1 MMMTIGLLLV
11 LLSWES
17 FILVVIPCCNVVVA
31 VQTETINRLRHH
43 SDVIMP
49 KKRIIN
55 GNVVKSQFRYPYF
68 SLMYGQS
75 LCGAVLIGPRLVL
88 SAAHCE
94 DASSQFRIGAFE
106 NIDDGERVNIRSTI
120 VHPDYEI
127 SQFDNDI
134 IIFQLETDVDL
145 PYIQLGPEYINDGT
159 FTVIGFGDTDEGPD
173 LALSNVLLEVEL
185 EYIDSDECDDGHG
198 DRNEVKDDMLC
209 AAGEDKDSCIGD
221 SGGPLIKKGING
233 YNDTLVGV
241 VSWGRGCAEKGV
253 PGVYSRISYFYDWI
267 VETVCDNYPEDAPSY
282 MRCGLGSPVFTSTDK
297 PTYAPSKQVRMTDSS
312 KKQPTTPALTSREP
326 TKSPSDAPLS
336 TITSLSS
343 TRPIVPILPVSTT
356 FPDTIN
362 NNTESII
369 DLRKD
374 LEFIAWSPTVKL
386 LECQGDCDTDGDCER
401 GFVCFKR
408 NGEIETKEVTGCK
421 RPELIADNID
431 VCINPNTRI

>member
-1 MMMTIGLLLV
+1 MIIGVLLV
-11 LLSWES
+11 LLTWES
-17 FILVVIPCCNVVVA
+17 FIFVVVSYCNVVVA
-31 VQTETINRLRHH
+31 AQTETINRLRHH
-43 SDVIMP
+43 SDLIP

-94 DASSQFRIGAFE
+94 EASSQFRIGAFE

-134 IIFQLETDVDL
+134 IIFQLDTDVDL
-145 PYIQLGPEYINDGT
+145 PYIQLGPDYINGGI

-198 DRNEVKDDMLC
+198 DRDEVKDDMLC

-233 YNDTLVGV
+233 GNDTLVGV

-267 VETVCDNYPEDAPSY
+267 VKTVCDKYPEDAPSY
-282 MRCGLGSPVFTSTDK
+282 MRCGLDSPVFTLTDT
-297 PTYAPSKQVRMTDSS
+297 PTYAPSKQVRMVDSS
-312 KKQPTTPALTSREP
+312 TKQPTTPDFTSREP
-326 TKSPSDAPLS
+326 TKSPSDAPVSSTFLD
-336 TITSLSS
+336 TIT
-343 TRPIVPILPVSTT
+343 
-356 FPDTIN
+356 

-374 LEFIAWSPTVKL
+374 LEFIAWSPTLKL
-386 LECQGDCDTDGDCER
+386 LECQGDCDTDGDCEG

-421 RPELIADNID
+421 LPELIAGNID